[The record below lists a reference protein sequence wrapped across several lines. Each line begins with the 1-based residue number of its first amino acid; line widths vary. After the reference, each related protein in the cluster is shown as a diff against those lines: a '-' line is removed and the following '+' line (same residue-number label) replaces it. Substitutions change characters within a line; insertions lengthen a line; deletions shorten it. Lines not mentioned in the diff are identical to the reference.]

1 MTETINTKLDTILS
15 AVKSNTDNMS
25 IILEKYA
32 LQAVTLNS
40 LLSRLDALEKMTS
53 NSITPKRAIKT
64 TLESKPEE
72 EEEVTTSSVAKKTT
86 KGKKV
91 QTTTPE
97 VTTTDTSSTSATI
110 DTNSTSTTKDTSSTS
125 TTKDI
130 PDNTTHVKRVA
141 NSVAFFKTII
151 FQTNYKGLRDTY
163 TSQIEQLI
171 ADGKVDKKFDKNKDA
186 DKYWLNLGSLVW
198 KTYITSKADKDNMA
212 KLFKEWQASI
222 KTQGVT
228 STQLEEDEQDE

>member
-25 IILEKYA
+25 VILEKYA

-40 LLSRLDALEKMTS
+40 VLSRLDALEKMTS

-72 EEEVTTSSVAKKTT
+72 EEDVSTPSIAKKAA

-91 QTTTPE
+91 QTPE
-97 VTTTDTSSTSATI
+97 VTTTDSSSTA
-110 DTNSTSTTKDTSSTS
+110 STSKDGTEITQ
-125 TTKDI
+125 
-130 PDNTTHVKRVA
+130 VKRIA

-171 ADGKVDKKFDKNKDA
+171 TDGKVDKKFDKNKDA
-186 DKYWLNLGSLVW
+186 NKYWLNLGSLVW
-198 KTYITSKADKDNMA
+198 KNYITSKADKDNMS
-212 KLFKEWQASI
+212 KLFKEWQASV

-228 STQLEEDEQDE
+228 SNQLEEDEQDE